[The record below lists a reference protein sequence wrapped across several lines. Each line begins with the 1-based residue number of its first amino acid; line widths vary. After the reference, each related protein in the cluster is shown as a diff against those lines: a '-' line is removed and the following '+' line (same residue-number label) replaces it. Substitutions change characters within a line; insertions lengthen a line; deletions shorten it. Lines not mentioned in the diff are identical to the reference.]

1 MTGPYSTYPGNP
13 KLVAERIVT
22 KLNAVKLTVHPT
34 LDIATVYY
42 GDQDRFPATPSVCV
56 EPGDKNRTLQ
66 GAPNMTQN
74 DFEMFILVYHN
85 KVQGNQ
91 NTRKE
96 VDDLAYS
103 IEQFMHQDLQLTNG
117 NPSDPYM
124 IHGFVATSESGYAF
138 KAGTLYRVVRLTW
151 RGRNKTSL
159 PTA

>member
-1 MTGPYSTYPGNP
+1 
-13 KLVAERIVT
+13 
-22 KLNAVKLTVHPT
+22 
-34 LDIATVYY
+34 
-42 GDQDRFPATPSVCV
+42 
-56 EPGDKNRTLQ
+56 
-66 GAPNMTQN
+66 MTQN